1 MKKFVIERI
10 LPGAGNLSKEE
21 LQEMARASCEVV
33 CQMGKPYHWIQSF
46 VTEDKMYCIH
56 IAESEELIREHA
68 RRGGFPINTISEV
81 KAVIDPL
88 TSNLL

>member
-10 LPGAGNLSKEE
+10 LPGAGNLSPAE
-21 LQEMARASCEVV
+21 LQEIARTSCSVV
-33 CQMGKPYHWIQSF
+33 SQLGKPYHWIQSF
-46 VTEDKMYCIH
+46 VTEDKIYCIH

-68 RRGGFPINTISEV
+68 RLGGFPVNTVSEV
-81 KAVIDPL
+81 KAVIDPM

>member
-10 LPGAGNLSKEE
+10 LPGAGTLSKEE
-21 LQEMARASCEVV
+21 LQEMAKASCEVV
-33 CQMGKPYHWIQSF
+33 CNMGKPYHWIQSF

-68 RRGGFPINTISEV
+68 RRGGFPIHTISEV
-81 KAVIDPL
+81 TAVIDPL